1 MKTVSQSVCL
11 GATAMITKKPT
22 MKLTLKTIFLP
33 CMALLFSC
41 QQKNEGKK
49 SAAAFSS
56 STSIDSIQKQK
67 ELPSISDDDLALFRQ
82 LYPIAI
88 LQPESKN
95 SFKKYGIEFTGICY
109 SCDLA
114 EIKISKEQLHLVN
127 VCDSNEI
134 YHIKEFT
141 VSNSDAG
148 LIIQTQHNEFIFKRA
163 EKEPIFE
170 LQIKGDSLL
179 LKNKRIAKYYTQKA
193 LIDQFEVHDCG
204 DFQG

>member
-1 MKTVSQSVCL
+1 MKV
-11 GATAMITKKPT
+11 I
-22 MKLTLKTIFLP
+22 LKTIFLP

-41 QQKNEGKK
+41 QQKNEVKK
-49 SAAAFSS
+49 STVVFSS

-67 ELPSISDDDLALFRQ
+67 ELTSLSDDNLALFKQ

-95 SFKKYGIEFTGICY
+95 SFKKYGIEFSGICY
-109 SCDLA
+109 ACDLA
-114 EIKISKEQLHLVN
+114 EITLRKDVFHFVN
-127 VCDSNEI
+127 VCDPNEI
-134 YHIKEFT
+134 YQIREFT
-141 VSNSDAG
+141 TNSSDAG
-148 LIIQTQHNEFIFKRA
+148 ITIKTPHNEFIFKRV

-170 LQIKGDSLL
+170 LKIKGDSLF

>member
-1 MKTVSQSVCL
+1 
-11 GATAMITKKPT
+11 
-22 MKLTLKTIFLP
+22 MKLTIKTIFLP
-33 CMALLFSC
+33 CIVLFFSC
-41 QQKNEGKK
+41 QQKNEAKK

-56 STSIDSIQKQK
+56 TSSIDSIQKQK
-67 ELPSISDDDLALFRQ
+67 ELTSISDDDLALFKQ

-95 SFKKYGIEFTGICY
+95 SFKKYGIEFSGICY
-109 SCDLA
+109 ACDLA
-114 EIKISKEQLHLVN
+114 EITFSKDVFHFVN

-134 YHIKEFT
+134 YQIKDFT
-141 VSNSDAG
+141 YTSSNTG
-148 LIIQTQHNEFIFKRA
+148 LTIKTQNNEFVFKRV

-170 LQIKGDSLL
+170 LKIKGDSLL